1 MLLFL
6 VLYETGIVRD
16 IDNDRIDEIRALSS
30 FVSLELFVQ
39 KGSVVRRTVDCFT
52 WAGIVRLISDE
63 KAAIEGDYNTIREI
77 EKAGFLLFI

>member
-39 KGSVVRRTVDCFT
+39 KGSSVRRTVDCFT
-52 WAGIVRLISDE
+52 WGGIVRLISDQQGV
-63 KAAIEGDYNTIREI
+63 IEGDYNTIRDI
-77 EKAGFLLFI
+77 EKSGFLLFI